1 MLVFKLGGEH
11 VMASTE
17 QRKLQIPEQPS
28 IEASEETIRQG
39 NALYHAH
46 CATCH
51 RGIGV
56 TSIVATAVPDLRG
69 MTEEIHGQ
77 YTDIVLR
84 GSFLEKGMAGFEGTL
99 DNDQAEAI
107 RAFVVTEANKIRQR
121 REDVAKRFNTRRDGS
136 RRR

>member
-1 MLVFKLGGEH
+1 
-11 VMASTE
+11 
-17 QRKLQIPEQPS
+17 
-28 IEASEETIRQG
+28 
-39 NALYHAH
+39 
-46 CATCH
+46 
-51 RGIGV
+51 
-56 TSIVATAVPDLRG
+56 